1 MEDETNLLED
11 EENDRRIEEFC
22 KNLNKQDYKDIQSA
36 KVIHYNFESLNE
48 ILEPLNE
55 AKIFFENPELKITKT
70 IKSKL
75 QIITLNKQ
83 LGKEDSNFIKD
94 IKCIQQGYEES
105 AYEANKRI
113 ENIKKNFTELSNSV
127 VSLIDAIEKT
137 KAEYFETIVDMINP
151 MKVEVEKIESI
162 DQSKF
167 TKEKKVN
174 YKDMKNKL
182 DEKIKPYDRN
192 LSQIIKDTKD
202 VLNQVNDNIKI
213 YIDLLNS
220 LDEPIN
226 TVIEKM
232 QNVFNNFEEKG
243 KEFINIIY
251 NYKSPE
257 EKKKASTIFREIQKL
272 SEEMKK
278 IFDENS
284 EKLKKQDENIKNKK
298 KKCYEDLQNIRT
310 NNMNIS
316 EKMKDLHDQE
326 QDIMREINEF
336 LKFLNKPKVK
346 YYQKELKG
354 LQLFQINKKVI
365 DGTESILVANQKIKA
380 DLTKLKEFVD
390 EKDNE
395 INKVFSLDLAFIMDI
410 TGSMEP
416 YLTFAK
422 EKIITVINKIMED
435 STVMVNLGFVGYRDD
450 LNKED
455 RGGEYVI
462 CPELTRDIELVKNL
476 LSLAEVGG
484 GNDICEDMAGGLYYA
499 LQYKW
504 KSRSKF
510 AMLIAD
516 APCHGVQYHGLNDDS
531 DFHKGGDPIYKIDEL
546 VKDFAAKNINLM
558 CLNIEEI
565 TRKLYEN
572 FKKYYKSGLKQN
584 SNSEIIVRDFNE
596 DTSKLT
602 DIIVSKAKEFYNKRH
617 ETTINEN
624 E

>member
-48 ILEPLNE
+48 ILELLNE
-55 AKIFFENPELKITKT
+55 AILFFEIPELKITKT

-75 QIITLNKQ
+75 QIITLNKK

-284 EKLKKQDENIKNKK
+284 EKLKKQDENIKKKK
-298 KKCYEDLQNIRT
+298 KKCYENIQNIRT

-336 LKFLNKPKVK
+336 NKFLNKPKVK

-354 LQLFQINKKVI
+354 LQLFQISKKVI

-395 INKVFSLDLAFIMDI
+395 INKVFSLDLVFIMDI

-416 YLTFAK
+416 YLPVHF
-422 EKIITVINKIMED
+422 
-435 STVMVNLGFVGYRDD
+435 
-450 LNKED
+450 
-455 RGGEYVI
+455 
-462 CPELTRDIELVKNL
+462 ELDI
-476 LSLAEVGG
+476 
-484 GNDICEDMAGGLYYA
+484 
-499 LQYKW
+499 
-504 KSRSKF
+504 
-510 AMLIAD
+510 
-516 APCHGVQYHGLNDDS
+516 
-531 DFHKGGDPIYKIDEL
+531 
-546 VKDFAAKNINLM
+546 
-558 CLNIEEI
+558 
-565 TRKLYEN
+565 
-572 FKKYYKSGLKQN
+572 
-584 SNSEIIVRDFNE
+584 
-596 DTSKLT
+596 
-602 DIIVSKAKEFYNKRH
+602 
-617 ETTINEN
+617 
-624 E
+624 

>member
-55 AKIFFENPELKITKT
+55 VKIFFENPELKITKT

-83 LGKEDSNFIKD
+83 LCKEDSNFIKD

-531 DFHKGGDPIYKIDEL
+531 DFHKGGDPRYKIDEL